1 MSVDRAIRDMIRDEV
16 EAAIGPLAAA
26 IAQIQSQGNVLSQ
39 LQAALGGGR
48 RGPGRPPNPF
58 KVGRLTSSR
67 GGGRRTRAENG
78 QNDRGCALIGCKRPA
93 RSKGYCA
100 AHYQKYR
107 SLDRTGRLP
116 ADWKD
121 FAPPNSVKDVV
132 LPRGRAGAKALA
144 EMRKKK

>member
-1 MSVDRAIRDMIRDEV
+1 MIRDEV
-16 EAAIGPLAAA
+16 QAAIGPLAAA

-58 KVGRLTSSR
+58 KVSKLQLKAGGR
-67 GGGRRTRAENG
+67 RRTRAQNG

-107 SLDRTGRLP
+107 SLARTGRLP
-116 ADWKD
+116 SDWKD
-121 FAPPNSVKDVV
+121 FAPPASVKDVV